1 MTNTFIF
8 TFQAQMIFKTLELNG
23 LHKEMIVDRDE
34 KSSKVKASGTSEFRV
49 QKRTLRSNN

>member
-34 KSSKVKASGTSEFRV
+34 KSSKVKVLGPSEFRV
-49 QKRTLRSNN
+49 QKGTLRSNN

>member
-1 MTNTFIF
+1 MTNTSIF